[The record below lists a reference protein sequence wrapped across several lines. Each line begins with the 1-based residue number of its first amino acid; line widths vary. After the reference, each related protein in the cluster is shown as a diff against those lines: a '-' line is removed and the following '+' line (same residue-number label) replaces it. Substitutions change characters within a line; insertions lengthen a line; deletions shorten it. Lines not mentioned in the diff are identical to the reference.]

1 MKKVTFYKAMIPAGK
16 FEKCTGYQFCVGR
29 HEMVVHKTQYDGW
42 TVTHKATGV
51 RILTA
56 LQEATTRAAAVA
68 RITGDPAMIEKIENG
83 LRRPDMIAAENRM
96 IEFLKGV

>member
-29 HEMVVHKTQYDGW
+29 HEFVVHKTQFDGW
-42 TVTHKATGV
+42 TVTHKSTGV

-56 LQEATTRAAAVA
+56 LQETPTRAAAVA
-68 RITGDPAMIEKIENG
+68 RIANDPTMIEKIENG

-96 IEFLKGV
+96 VEFLKGV

>member
-29 HEMVVHKTQYDGW
+29 HEFVAHKTQYDGW

-56 LQEATTRAAAVA
+56 LQETTTRAAAVEL
-68 RITGDPAMIEKIENG
+68 ITGDPAMIEKIENG
-83 LRRPDMIAAENRM
+83 LRRPDMVAAENRM
-96 IEFLKGV
+96 IEFLQGV